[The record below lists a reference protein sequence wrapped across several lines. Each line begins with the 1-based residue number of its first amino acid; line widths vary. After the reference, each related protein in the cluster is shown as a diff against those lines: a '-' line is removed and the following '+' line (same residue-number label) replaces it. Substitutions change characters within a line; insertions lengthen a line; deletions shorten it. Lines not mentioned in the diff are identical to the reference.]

1 MGKTRDLFKRIRNAK
16 EIFHA
21 KMATIKDRNSKD
33 LKDAEEIKK
42 RWQEYVEEL
51 FCFFFK
57 VLMMQITTMVWSL
70 TYFLIVKVKSSVVKK
85 QYCIV
90 IWNVRSMNQ
99 GKLGV
104 VKQEMARVNIN
115 ILAISE
121 LKWREMGKFNSND
134 HCIYYCGQESLRRNG
149 VALHS

>member
-1 MGKTRDLFKRIRNAK
+1 MG
-16 EIFHA
+16 
-21 KMATIKDRNSKD
+21 TIKDRNSKD

-51 FCFFFK
+51 FFFFFFK

-104 VKQEMARVNIN
+104 VKQEMARVNTN
-115 ILAISE
+115 ILGIHE
-121 LKWREMGKFNSND
+121 LKWMGKGELNSDD
-134 HCIYYCGQESLRRNG
+134 HYINYCGQESNG
-149 VALHS
+149 IALIVKKKKESRMQ